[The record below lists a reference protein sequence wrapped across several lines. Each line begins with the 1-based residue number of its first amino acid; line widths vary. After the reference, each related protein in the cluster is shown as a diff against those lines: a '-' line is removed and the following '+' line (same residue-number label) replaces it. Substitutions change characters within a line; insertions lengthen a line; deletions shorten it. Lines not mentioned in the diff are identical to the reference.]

1 MRLPVIKSTFCSQAF
16 LTDIQQGGSSSL
28 FSPGIRIGS
37 YFSKCAM
44 FQGPRKRTREGHFFF
59 FFGESSMVRWCL
71 YLGTTDPQTLESDPT
86 LTMISSRW
94 AVPSPSKLPPGTVT
108 NLRRQGISPS
118 IIEVPDI
125 DAVTEPRCLLCPG
138 GLNPEHIGDVRDVL
152 VERLVSSFLR

>member
-1 MRLPVIKSTFCSQAF
+1 M
-16 LTDIQQGGSSSL
+16 
-28 FSPGIRIGS
+28 
-37 YFSKCAM
+37 
-44 FQGPRKRTREGHFFF
+44 
-59 FFGESSMVRWCL
+59 
-71 YLGTTDPQTLESDPT
+71 GTTDPQTLESDPT